1 MLGEAF
7 VAFGVG
13 LASYFLGLATYFY
26 NDLTDFEVDQINRK
40 EQSFKTQNQSK
51 RKLII
56 LVIFLFSL
64 TAMMSYI
71 ISIIA
76 WGKIYDI
83 YD

>member
-1 MLGEAF
+1 M
-7 VAFGVG
+7 AFGVG
-13 LASYFLGLATYFY
+13 LARYFLGLATYFY
-26 NDLTDFEVDQINRK
+26 IDVTDFEVDQINRK

-64 TAMMSYI
+64 AAMMSYI
-71 ISIIA
+71 ISILA
-76 WGKIYDI
+76 WRKIYDI